1 MFGFIAKH
9 RGFGPVSWMCEA
21 LGVSRSG
28 FHAWLMRLRARPG
41 RRQLPKDTGTR
52 AIIAPNVLD
61 RDFEAD
67 GPNQK

>member
-1 MFGFIAKH
+1 MGRA
-9 RGFGPVSWMCEA
+9 VSGAMCWRKA
-21 LGVSRSG
+21 S
-28 FHAWLMRLRARPG
+28 HAAERLMRLMRLRARPG

-52 AIIAPNVLD
+52 SIIAPNVLD